1 MPAHSSFSSGLS
13 IKGSIC
19 CCSCEELRVDAAASS
34 AKKVAR
40 LASALL
46 AIAVV
51 RVTPEWMLRAQSL
64 TSRSLTSERCV
75 TVSTERLIS
84 ASPNRPTTHM
94 MMIMASKTENPPA
107 RRVPNFRFFI
117 ASPVFPPAPGRRPSG
132 KSAPR

>member
-1 MPAHSSFSSGLS
+1 M
-13 IKGSIC
+13 
-19 CCSCEELRVDAAASS
+19 DAAASS

-107 RRVPNFRFFI
+107 RRVPNFRF
-117 ASPVFPPAPGRRPSG
+117 S
-132 KSAPR
+132 

>member
-1 MPAHSSFSSGLS
+1 M
-13 IKGSIC
+13 
-19 CCSCEELRVDAAASS
+19 DAAASS

-84 ASPNRPTTHM
+84 ASNRPTTHM

-107 RRVPNFRFFI
+107 RRVPNFRF
-117 ASPVFPPAPGRRPSG
+117 S
-132 KSAPR
+132 